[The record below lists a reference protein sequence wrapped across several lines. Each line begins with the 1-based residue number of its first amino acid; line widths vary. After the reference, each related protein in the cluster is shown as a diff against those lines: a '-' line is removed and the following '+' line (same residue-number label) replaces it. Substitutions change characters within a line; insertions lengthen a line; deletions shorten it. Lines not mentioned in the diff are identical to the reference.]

1 MSPPAVFS
9 LREPLSAYL
18 ERNDY
23 VSSSALRRFSR
34 FGSAAAALPSQPVP
48 KEATIG
54 DALHALL
61 LEPER
66 FDDDYFGIDHPARPP
81 ADVEALMGRTWLS
94 TTHLRTLQR
103 MRDAVLAHRMLPLRE
118 WFASGE
124 RELSIYW
131 RDDDGGCWKGRPD
144 CFGPEVVLEL
154 KTTVDVRPRGFQKSR
169 RRFGYD
175 LQAAHYLEGV
185 ERLTGKAPRF
195 LYVAVETGEPHTVWV
210 HEPSRDELRHAREQ
224 LDSLKT
230 RFREQRALEPQSP

>member
-1 MSPPAVFS
+1 MSSPTVFT

-18 ERNDY
+18 DCHDY

-34 FGSAAAALPSQPVP
+34 LGTAAAALPHQAVP
-48 KEATIG
+48 KEATLG

-66 FDDDYFGIDHPARPP
+66 FDDDYFGVDHPARPP
-81 ADVEALMGRTWLS
+81 ADAEALLSRTWLS
-94 TTHLRTLQR
+94 TAHLRSLEG
-103 MRDAVLAHRMLPLRE
+103 MRNAILAHRMLPLRE

-131 RDDDGGCWKGRPD
+131 RDDDGGRWKGRPD
-144 CFGPEVVLEL
+144 CFGDGVLLEL
-154 KTTVDVRPRGFQKSR
+154 KTTADVRPRAFQKAR

-175 LQAAHYLEGV
+175 LQAVHYLDGV
-185 ERLTGKAPRF
+185 QRLTGRTPRF
-195 LYVAVETGEPHTVWV
+195 LYVAVETASPHTVWV

-224 LDSLKT
+224 LATLKA
-230 RFREQRALEPQSP
+230 RFLEQHALERATA